1 MEYLF
6 FDTECAN
13 CYGGKGKIYSFGYL
27 ITDEKFNIISPP
39 QDLLINPDCKFDPYV
54 KRNILVYDRALLKTM
69 PKFNEQYQ
77 IIKKLMTAKN
87 RVCLGYGIEN
97 DIHFLADDCKRYCLP
112 LIKAK
117 IYDVQKLILLCKNK
131 QARKLDIE
139 FTERFGEQ
147 EGRAHRS
154 DVDAVR
160 TMMIAKSICE
170 AQGKSIIE
178 IFAQEKPVKKT
189 KKNSKPNK

>member
-27 ITDEKFNIISPP
+27 LTDDKFNIITPP

-54 KRNILVYDRALLKTM
+54 KKNILVYDRAFLKTM
-69 PKFNEQYQ
+69 PKFDGQYQ
-77 IIKKLMTAKN
+77 TIKKLMTAKN
-87 RVCLGYGIEN
+87 RICLGYGIDN
-97 DIHFLADDCKRYCLP
+97 DVRFLSDDCKRYNLP
-112 LIKAK
+112 QIKAK
-117 IYDVQKLILLCKNK
+117 IFDVQKLIAICEDK

-139 FTERFGEQ
+139 FIERFGAQ

-160 TMMIAKSICE
+160 TMMIARSICE
-170 AQGKSIIE
+170 K
-178 IFAQEKPVKKT
+178 QEKPLEEIFKEDKPKQKAKK
-189 KKNSKPNK
+189 